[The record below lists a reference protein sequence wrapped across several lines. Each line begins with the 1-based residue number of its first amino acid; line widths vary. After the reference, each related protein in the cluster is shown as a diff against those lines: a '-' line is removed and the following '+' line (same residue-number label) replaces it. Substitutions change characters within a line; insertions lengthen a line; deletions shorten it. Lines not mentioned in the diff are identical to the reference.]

1 MKGGRERELCAV
13 LLNAHVFLV
22 ENGGTDWTEQTAEG
36 VTESSLFVV
45 LLPMFAQPLS
55 KKRRLKAEMDVD
67 RHRKRP
73 DSIDHSGIVTEVLDY
88 CVHRMREMMRD
99 ASLMLDLVDEWEC
112 EDRNETVFQLLVLL
126 YD

>member
-1 MKGGRERELCAV
+1 MEEERELCTV
-13 LLNAHVFLV
+13 LLNAHLFLV

-36 VTESSLFVV
+36 VTESSC
-45 LLPMFAQPLS
+45 LLSCCQCSRSPHQ
-55 KKRRLKAEMDVD
+55 KRRLKADMDID
-67 RHRKRP
+67 KHRNRP

-99 ASLMLDLVDEWEC
+99 ASLLLDLVDEWEC

>member
-1 MKGGRERELCAV
+1 
-13 LLNAHVFLV
+13 
-22 ENGGTDWTEQTAEG
+22 
-36 VTESSLFVV
+36 
-45 LLPMFAQPLS
+45 
-55 KKRRLKAEMDVD
+55 MDVD

-73 DSIDHSGIVTEVLDY
+73 DSTDHSGIVTEVLDY

-99 ASLMLDLVDEWEC
+99 TSLMLDLVDEWEC